1 MENPTIKFPQRKIK
15 KNYRSITGH
24 FPSIKNNTSIG
35 FESKLEK
42 AHFLSLEFDNEV
54 ISYQEQPQV
63 EISINGKDKIYS
75 ADCYIKRAKT
85 SLKKDSIVEVKY
97 TGELE
102 KRKEYFEK
110 KFESAKTSVNKLNLD
125 FEVYTEKIHNEI
137 YLDNLDFLYRY
148 KLQPI
153 ENKYEEQVLEMVN
166 KNNKNNK
173 ISAFDLANLISK
185 NPIEYGLI
193 SNCIWDL
200 VCKEKLKT
208 NLELAKITM
217 NSLLELSYE

>member
-1 MENPTIKFPQRKIK
+1 MEDSTIKFSQRKIK

-42 AHFLSLEFDNEV
+42 AHFLTLEFDNEV
-54 ISYQEQPQV
+54 ISYKEQPQI
-63 EISINGKDKIYS
+63 EIFFNGKNQIYS
-75 ADCYIKRAKT
+75 ADCYIKRVQN
-85 SLKKDSIVEVKY
+85 SSKKDSIVEVKY
-97 TGELE
+97 TNEIE
-102 KRKEYFEK
+102 KRKDYFEK
-110 KFESAKTSVNKLNLD
+110 KFESAKVSSNKLNLD
-125 FEVYTEKIHNEI
+125 FEVYTEKNHSEI

-148 KLQPI
+148 KLYPI
-153 ENKYEEQVLEMVN
+153 ENKYEDQILKLVN
-166 KNNKNNK
+166 KKRK
-173 ISAFDLANLISK
+173 ISAFDLANLVSE

-208 NLELAKITM
+208 NLELSTITM
-217 NSLLELSYE
+217 NSLVELSYE

>member
-1 MENPTIKFPQRKIK
+1 MENSTIKFSQRKIQ
-15 KNYRSITGH
+15 KNYHSITGH

-63 EISINGKDKIYS
+63 EICINGKNKIYS
-75 ADCYIKRAKT
+75 ADCYIKRSKN
-85 SLKKDSIVEVKY
+85 SNKKDSIVEVKY
-97 TGELE
+97 TNEIE

-110 KFESAKTSVNKLNLD
+110 KFEAATISANKLNLD
-125 FEVYTEKIHNEI
+125 FEIYTEKIHNEI

-148 KLQPI
+148 KLQLI
-153 ENKYEEQVLEMVN
+153 ENKYEDQILEMI
-166 KNNKNNK
+166 NKNNK

-185 NPIEYGLI
+185 NPIEYRLI

-200 VCKEKLKT
+200 VCKEKLQT
-208 NLELAKITM
+208 NLESAKITM
-217 NSLLELSYE
+217 NSLVELSYE

>member
-1 MENPTIKFPQRKIK
+1 MNHSVYFSQRNIK

-24 FPSIKNNTSIG
+24 FPSNKNNTSIG

-54 ISYQEQPQV
+54 ISYQEQPQI
-63 EISINGKDKIYS
+63 EICINGNDKIYS
-75 ADCYIKRAKT
+75 ADCYIKRSKN
-85 SLKKDSIVEVKY
+85 SNKKDSIVEVKY
-97 TGELE
+97 TNEIE

-110 KFESAKTSVNKLNLD
+110 KFESAKTSLNKLNLD
-125 FEVYTEKIHNEI
+125 FEVYTEKIHSEI

-153 ENKYEEQVLEMVN
+153 ENKYEDQILKMVD
-166 KNNKNNK
+166 KNNK
-173 ISAFDLANLISK
+173 ISAFDLANLISE

-208 NLELAKITM
+208 NLELVKITM
-217 NSLLELSYE
+217 NSLVELNYE

>member
-1 MENPTIKFPQRKIK
+1 MEDSLIKFSQRKIK
-15 KNYRSITGH
+15 KSYRSITGH

-63 EISINGKDKIYS
+63 EICINGKDKIYN
-75 ADCYIKRAKT
+75 ADCYIKRSKN
-85 SLKKDSIVEVKY
+85 SNKKDSIVEVKY
-97 TGELE
+97 TNEIE

-125 FEVYTEKIHNEI
+125 FEVYTEKIHSEI

-148 KLQPI
+148 KLQPL
-153 ENKYEEQVLEMVN
+153 ENLYEDQILELVN
-166 KNNKNNK
+166 KHKK
-173 ISAFDLANLISK
+173 TSAFNLANLISNK
-185 NPIEYGLI
+185 PIDYGII

-200 VCKEKLKT
+200 VCKEKLKSDLNYT
-208 NLELAKITM
+208 KISM
-217 NSLLELSYE
+217 NSFMELNCE

>member
-1 MENPTIKFPQRKIK
+1 MKIWVSYEKLRK
-15 KNYRSITGH
+15 
-24 FPSIKNNTSIG
+24 
-35 FESKLEK
+35 
-42 AHFLSLEFDNEV
+42 
-54 ISYQEQPQV
+54 
-63 EISINGKDKIYS
+63 
-75 ADCYIKRAKT
+75 
-85 SLKKDSIVEVKY
+85 KKD
-97 TGELE
+97 
-102 KRKEYFEK
+102 YFEK
-110 KFESAKTSVNKLNLD
+110 KFEASTISANKLNLD
-125 FEVYTEKIHNEI
+125 FEVYTEKIHSEI

-153 ENKYEEQVLEMVN
+153 ENKYKDKIL
-166 KNNKNNK
+166 KILNKNNK

-217 NSLLELSYE
+217 NSLVELSYE

>member
-1 MENPTIKFPQRKIK
+1 MEDSLIKFSQRKIK
-15 KNYRSITGH
+15 KSYRSITGH

-54 ISYQEQPQV
+54 ISYQEQPQ
-63 EISINGKDKIYS
+63 IKIYINGQDKIYS
-75 ADCYIKRAKT
+75 ADCYIKRSKN
-85 SLKKDSIVEVKY
+85 SNKKDSIVEVKY
-97 TGELE
+97 TNEIE
-102 KRKEYFEK
+102 KRKEYFEN
-110 KFESAKTSVNKLNLD
+110 KFEAAKTSTNKLNLD
-125 FEVYTEKIHNEI
+125 FEIYTEKIHSEI

-148 KLQPI
+148 KLQPM
-153 ENKYEEQVLEMVN
+153 ENKYEDQILKMVS
-166 KNNKNNK
+166 KNHK
-173 ISAFDLANLISK
+173 ISAFDLANLVSE
-185 NPIEYGLI
+185 NPREYGLI

-208 NLELAKITM
+208 NLVLAKITM

>member
-1 MENPTIKFPQRKIK
+1 MNHSVYFSQRNIK

-42 AHFLSLEFDNEV
+42 AHFLFLEFDNEV
-54 ISYQEQPQV
+54 ISYQEQPQI
-63 EISINGKDKIYS
+63 EICINGNDKIYS

-97 TGELE
+97 TNEIE
-102 KRKEYFEK
+102 KRKEYFEN
-110 KFESAKTSVNKLNLD
+110 KFEAAKTSANKL
-125 FEVYTEKIHNEI
+125 

-148 KLQPI
+148 KLQPM
-153 ENKYEEQVLEMVN
+153 ENKYEDQILKMVS
-166 KNNKNNK
+166 KNHK
-173 ISAFDLANLISK
+173 ISAFNLANLISE

-208 NLELAKITM
+208 NLKLSKITM
-217 NSLLELSYE
+217 NSLVELSYE

>member
-1 MENPTIKFPQRKIK
+1 MIKKNIKFPKRKIK

-24 FPSIKNNTSIG
+24 FPSIKNNTSIA

-54 ISYQEQPQV
+54 ISYQEQPQ
-63 EISINGKDKIYS
+63 IKIYINGQDKIYS
-75 ADCYIKRAKT
+75 ADCYIKRTKT

-97 TGELE
+97 TNEIE

-110 KFESAKTSVNKLNLD
+110 KFESAKTSANKLNLD
-125 FEVYTEKIHNEI
+125 FEVYTEKIHSET

-153 ENKYEEQVLEMVN
+153 ENKYEVQMLKILN
-166 KNNKNNK
+166 KKNK
-173 ISAFDLANLISK
+173 ISAFDLANLVSE

-208 NLELAKITM
+208 NLELSKITM
-217 NSLLELSYE
+217 NSLVELSYE

>member
-1 MENPTIKFPQRKIK
+1 MNNPTLYFSQRKIK

-24 FPSIKNNTSIG
+24 FPSIKNNTSIA

-54 ISYQEQPQV
+54 ISYQEQPQI
-63 EISINGKDKIYS
+63 EICINGNDKIYS
-75 ADCYIKRAKT
+75 ADCYIKRAKN
-85 SLKKDSIVEVKY
+85 SNKKDSIVEVKY
-97 TGELE
+97 TNEIE

-110 KFESAKTSVNKLNLD
+110 KFESAKISANKLNLD
-125 FEVYTEKIHNEI
+125 FEVYTEKIHSEI

-153 ENKYEEQVLEMVN
+153 ENLYENKILTILNKYKSISAFELV
-166 KNNKNNK
+166 NK
-173 ISAFDLANLISK
+173 ISNK
-185 NPIEYGLI
+185 PQEYAII

-200 VCKEKLKT
+200 VCKEILKA
-208 NLELAKITM
+208 NLESKATM
-217 NSLLELSYE
+217 NSIVELNNE

>member
-1 MENPTIKFPQRKIK
+1 MENSAIKFSQRKIK

-24 FPSIKNNTSIG
+24 FPSIKNNTSIS

-54 ISYQEQPQV
+54 ISYQEQPQI
-63 EISINGKDKIYS
+63 EICINGNDKIYS
-75 ADCYIKRAKT
+75 ADCYIKRSKN
-85 SLKKDSIVEVKY
+85 SNKKDSIVEVKY
-97 TGELE
+97 TNEIE

-110 KFESAKTSVNKLNLD
+110 KFEAATISANKLSLE
-125 FEVYTEKIHNEI
+125 FEIYTEKIHSEI

-153 ENKYEEQVLEMVN
+153 ENKYEVQMLKILN
-166 KNNKNNK
+166 KKNK
-173 ISAFDLANLISK
+173 ISAFDLANLVSE
-185 NPIEYGLI
+185 NSIEYGLI

-208 NLELAKITM
+208 NLELARITM
-217 NSLLELSYE
+217 NSLVELYYE

>member
-1 MENPTIKFPQRKIK
+1 MENSAIKFSQRKIK

-42 AHFLSLEFDNEV
+42 ANFLALEFDNEV
-54 ISYQEQPQV
+54 IFYQEQPQI
-63 EISINGKDKIYS
+63 EIFFNGKNQIYS
-75 ADCYIKRAKT
+75 ADCYIKR
-85 SLKKDSIVEVKY
+85 SQNSNKKDSIVEVKY
-97 TGELE
+97 TNEIE
-102 KRKEYFEK
+102 KRKDYFEK

-125 FEVYTEKIHNEI
+125 FEVYTEKIHSEI

-153 ENKYEEQVLEMVN
+153 ENKYEDKILKIMN
-166 KNNKNNK
+166 KKNK
-173 ISAFDLANLISK
+173 ISAFDLANLVSE

-208 NLELAKITM
+208 NLELARITM
-217 NSLLELSYE
+217 NSLVELYYE

>member
-1 MENPTIKFPQRKIK
+1 MQDLLIKFPQRKIQ

-54 ISYQEQPQV
+54 ISYQEQPQI
-63 EISINGKDKIYS
+63 EICINGNDKIYS
-75 ADCYIKRAKT
+75 ADCYIKRYNN

-97 TGELE
+97 TSEIE

-125 FEVYTEKIHNEI
+125 FEVYTEKIHSEI

-153 ENKYEEQVLEMVN
+153 ENKYEDKILKIMN
-166 KNNKNNK
+166 KKNK
-173 ISAFDLANLISK
+173 ISALDLANLVSE

-217 NSLLELSYE
+217 NSLVELSYE

>member
-1 MENPTIKFPQRKIK
+1 MENSAIKFSQRKIE

-42 AHFLSLEFDNEV
+42 ANFLALEFDNEV
-54 ISYQEQPQV
+54 IFYQEQPQI
-63 EISINGKDKIYS
+63 EIFFNGKNQIYS
-75 ADCYIKRAKT
+75 ADCYIKRSKN
-85 SLKKDSIVEVKY
+85 SNKKDSIVEVKY
-97 TGELE
+97 TNEIE
-102 KRKEYFEK
+102 KRKEYFEN
-110 KFESAKTSVNKLNLD
+110 KFEAAKTSTNKLNLD
-125 FEVYTEKIHNEI
+125 FEIYTEKIHSEI

-153 ENKYEEQVLEMVN
+153 ENKYENQILATII
-166 KNNKNNK
+166 NKNNK

-208 NLELAKITM
+208 NLELSKITM
-217 NSLLELSYE
+217 NSLVELSYE

>member
-1 MENPTIKFPQRKIK
+1 MDDSTIIFSQRKIK

-42 AHFLSLEFDNEV
+42 AHFLTLEFDNEV
-54 ISYQEQPQV
+54 ISYKEQPQI
-63 EISINGKDKIYS
+63 EIFFNGKNQIYS
-75 ADCYIKRAKT
+75 ADCYIKRVQN
-85 SLKKDSIVEVKY
+85 SSKKDSIVEVKY
-97 TGELE
+97 TNEIE
-102 KRKEYFEK
+102 KRKDYFEK
-110 KFESAKTSVNKLNLD
+110 KFESAKVSSNKLNLD
-125 FEVYTEKIHNEI
+125 FEVYTEKNHSEI

-148 KLQPI
+148 KLYPI
-153 ENKYEEQVLEMVN
+153 ENKYEDQILKLVN
-166 KNNKNNK
+166 KKRK
-173 ISAFDLANLISK
+173 ISAFDLANLVSE

-217 NSLLELSYE
+217 NSLVELNYE

>member
-1 MENPTIKFPQRKIK
+1 MNDSIIKFSQRKIK

-63 EISINGKDKIYS
+63 EIYINGKDKIYS

-97 TGELE
+97 TSEIE
-102 KRKEYFEK
+102 KKKDYFEK
-110 KFESAKTSVNKLNLD
+110 KFEASTISANKLNLD
-125 FEVYTEKIHNEI
+125 FEVYTEKIHSEI

-153 ENKYEEQVLEMVN
+153 ENKYKDKIL
-166 KNNKNNK
+166 KILNKNNK

-185 NPIEYGLI
+185 KPIEYGLI

-208 NLELAKITM
+208 NLELSKITM
-217 NSLLELSYE
+217 NSLVELSYE

>member
-1 MENPTIKFPQRKIK
+1 MEDSSIKFSQRKIK

-63 EISINGKDKIYS
+63 EISINGNDKIYS
-75 ADCYIKRAKT
+75 ADCYIKRDKT
-85 SLKKDSIVEVKY
+85 SLKNDSIVEVKY
-97 TGELE
+97 TNEIE

-125 FEVYTEKIHNEI
+125 FEVYTEKIHSEI

-153 ENKYEEQVLEMVN
+153 ENKYENQILKMVN
-166 KNNKNNK
+166 KNHK

-185 NPIEYGLI
+185 NPIEYALI

-208 NLELAKITM
+208 NLELSKITM
-217 NSLLELSYE
+217 NSLVELSYE

>member
-1 MENPTIKFPQRKIK
+1 MNNHYLYFSQRKIK
-15 KNYRSITGH
+15 KTYRSITGH

-54 ISYQEQPQV
+54 ISYQEQPQI
-63 EISINGKDKIYS
+63 EICINGNDKIYS
-75 ADCYIKRAKT
+75 ADCYIKR
-85 SLKKDSIVEVKY
+85 SNNSNKKDSIVEVKY
-97 TGELE
+97 TNEIE

-110 KFESAKTSVNKLNLD
+110 KFEAATISANKLSLE
-125 FEVYTEKIHNEI
+125 FEIYTEKIHSEI

-153 ENKYEEQVLEMVN
+153 ENKYKDQILKILN
-166 KNNKNNK
+166 KKNK
-173 ISAFDLANLISK
+173 ISAFDLANLVSE

-208 NLELAKITM
+208 NLELSKITM
-217 NSLLELSYE
+217 NSLVELSYE

>member
-1 MENPTIKFPQRKIK
+1 MKKPIVHFSQRNIK

-54 ISYQEQPQV
+54 ISYQEQPQI
-63 EISINGKDKIYS
+63 EIYIYGKNKIYS
-75 ADCYIKRAKT
+75 TDCYIKRAKN
-85 SLKKDSIVEVKY
+85 SNKKDSIVEVKY
-97 TGELE
+97 TNEIE
-102 KRKEYFEK
+102 KRKEYFEN
-110 KFESAKTSVNKLNLD
+110 KFEAAKTSANKLNLD
-125 FEVYTEKIHNEI
+125 FEIYTEKIHSEI

-153 ENKYEEQVLEMVN
+153 ENKYEDQILKMVS
-166 KNNKNNK
+166 KNHK
-173 ISAFDLANLISK
+173 ISAFNLANLISE

-208 NLELAKITM
+208 NLELSKITM
-217 NSLLELSYE
+217 NSLVELSYE

>member
-1 MENPTIKFPQRKIK
+1 MENSAIKFSQRKIK

-54 ISYQEQPQV
+54 ISYQEQPQI
-63 EISINGKDKIYS
+63 EICINGNDKIYS

-97 TGELE
+97 TNEIE

-110 KFESAKTSVNKLNLD
+110 KFEAAKTSANKLNLD
-125 FEVYTEKIHNEI
+125 FEIYTEKIHSEI

-148 KLQPI
+148 KLQSI
-153 ENKYEEQVLEMVN
+153 ENKYEDQILKMLN
-166 KNNKNNK
+166 KNHK
-173 ISAFDLANLISK
+173 ISAFDLANLVSE
-185 NPIEYGLI
+185 NPREYVLI

-208 NLELAKITM
+208 NLELSKITM

>member
-1 MENPTIKFPQRKIK
+1 MKKPIVHFSQRNIK

-54 ISYQEQPQV
+54 ISYQEQPQI
-63 EISINGKDKIYS
+63 EIFFNGKNQIYS
-75 ADCYIKRAKT
+75 ADCYIKRSKN
-85 SLKKDSIVEVKY
+85 SNKKDSIVEVKY
-97 TGELE
+97 TNEIE
-102 KRKEYFEK
+102 KRKEYFEN
-110 KFESAKTSVNKLNLD
+110 KFEAAKTSTNKLNLD
-125 FEVYTEKIHNEI
+125 FEIYTEKIHSEI

-153 ENKYEEQVLEMVN
+153 ENKYEDQILTII
-166 KNNKNNK
+166 NKNNK
-173 ISAFDLANLISK
+173 ISAFDLANLISE

-208 NLELAKITM
+208 NLELSTITM
-217 NSLLELSYE
+217 NSLVELSYE

>member
-1 MENPTIKFPQRKIK
+1 MENSAIKFSQRNIK

-54 ISYQEQPQV
+54 ISYQEQPQI
-63 EISINGKDKIYS
+63 EIYIYGKNKIYS
-75 ADCYIKRAKT
+75 TDCYIKRAKN
-85 SLKKDSIVEVKY
+85 SNKKDSIVEVKY
-97 TGELE
+97 TNEIE

-110 KFESAKTSVNKLNLD
+110 KFEATTISANKLSLE
-125 FEVYTEKIHNEI
+125 FEIYTEKIHSEI

-153 ENKYEEQVLEMVN
+153 ENKYEDQILKIVN
-166 KNNKNNK
+166 KNHK
-173 ISAFDLANLISK
+173 ISAFDLANLISE

-208 NLELAKITM
+208 NLELTKITM

>member
-1 MENPTIKFPQRKIK
+1 MENSAIKFSQRKIE

-42 AHFLSLEFDNEV
+42 ANFLALEFDNEV
-54 ISYQEQPQV
+54 IFYQEQPQI
-63 EISINGKDKIYS
+63 EIFFNGKNQIYS
-75 ADCYIKRAKT
+75 ADCYIKRYNN

-97 TGELE
+97 TSEIE

-110 KFESAKTSVNKLNLD
+110 KFEVTTISANKLNLD
-125 FEVYTEKIHNEI
+125 FEIYTEKIHSEI

-153 ENKYEEQVLEMVN
+153 ENKYKDKIL
-166 KNNKNNK
+166 KILNKNNK

-208 NLELAKITM
+208 NLELSKITM
-217 NSLLELSYE
+217 NSLVELSYE

>member
-1 MENPTIKFPQRKIK
+1 MENSAIKFSQRKIK

-42 AHFLSLEFDNEV
+42 ANFLALEFDNEV
-54 ISYQEQPQV
+54 IFYQEQPQI
-63 EISINGKDKIYS
+63 EIFFNGKNQIYS
-75 ADCYIKRAKT
+75 ADCYIKR
-85 SLKKDSIVEVKY
+85 SQNSNKKDSIVEVKY
-97 TGELE
+97 TNEIE

-110 KFESAKTSVNKLNLD
+110 KFEAAKTSANKLNLD
-125 FEVYTEKIHNEI
+125 FEIYTEKIHSEI

-153 ENKYEEQVLEMVN
+153 ENKYENQILKMVN
-166 KNNKNNK
+166 KNHK

-208 NLELAKITM
+208 NLELARITM
-217 NSLLELSYE
+217 NSLVELSYE

>member
-1 MENPTIKFPQRKIK
+1 MENSEIKFSQRRIK

-54 ISYQEQPQV
+54 ISYQEQPQI
-63 EISINGKDKIYS
+63 EICINGNDKIYS

-97 TGELE
+97 TNEIE

-110 KFESAKTSVNKLNLD
+110 KFEAAKTSANKLNLD
-125 FEVYTEKIHNEI
+125 FEIYTEKIHSEI

-153 ENKYEEQVLEMVN
+153 ENKYEDQILKMV
-166 KNNKNNK
+166 NKNNK

-185 NPIEYGLI
+185 KPIEYGLI

-208 NLELAKITM
+208 NLELSKITM
-217 NSLLELSYE
+217 NSLVELSYE